1 MNYTVIPKSIVN
13 FQTGNSKPTDIY
25 VWATIK
31 YCSNHKTNISH
42 ITEEKLSLL
51 TGLDERTIRRV
62 IKRLKDAGCLTVQ
75 TIIKEDADRGFIKR
89 NSYYIKPEKS
99 NYFFLDNSHFKRNY
113 PAKIAGFLL
122 LLKAICL
129 NNTDTIQWSI
139 SQIAKSIGLSRN
151 TITALIKECQQL
163 GLIKPISNGYELTAG
178 CFINSSVKKTNA
190 GIYKEICEFCKM
202 KGVAAPKW
210 DKRAMSV
217 LLTKYNAIGLS
228 RTEPISITYQ
238 LDKRCKNL
246 PDKVS
251 LPYFI
256 TALDMQERYREI
268 LERNKQNEQ
277 NKEIFSGFAFLD
289 HIC

>member
-13 FQTGNSKPTDIY
+13 FQTGNSKPVDVY
-25 VWATIK
+25 VWAVIK
-31 YCSNHKTNISH
+31 CCSNHKTNISH
-42 ITEEKLSLL
+42 VTEEKLSLL

-75 TIIKEDADRGFIKR
+75 TTVNEDADRGFIKR
-89 NSYYIKPEKS
+89 NSYYIKPANKD
-99 NYFFLDNSHFKRNY
+99 YFFLDNSFFKQHY

-129 NNTDTIQWSI
+129 NNTDTVQWSN

-151 TITALIKECQQL
+151 TTTALLNECQQL
-163 GLIKPISNGYELTAG
+163 ELIKPISNGYELTAG

-190 GIYKEICEFCKM
+190 GIYKEICDFCKV
-202 KGVAAPKW
+202 KGVAVPKW

-217 LLTKYNAIGLS
+217 LLTKYNTIGLS

-246 PDKVS
+246 PEKVS
-251 LPYFI
+251 LAYFI
-256 TALDMQERYREI
+256 KVLDMQEQYKAVA
-268 LERNKQNEQ
+268 ERAEQAKQF
-277 NKEIFSGFAFLD
+277 KEEFKGFEF
-289 HIC
+289 

>member
-13 FQTGNSKPTDIY
+13 FQTGNSKPVDIY
-25 VWATIK
+25 VWAIIK
-31 YCSNHKTNISH
+31 CCSNHKTNISH

-51 TGLDERTIRRV
+51 TGLDERTIRRS
-62 IKRLKDAGCLTVQ
+62 IKRLKDAGYLTVQ
-75 TIIKEDADRGFIKR
+75 TTIKEDADRGFIKR
-89 NSYYIKPEKS
+89 NTYYIAPIKT
-99 NYFFLDNSHFKRNY
+99 NYFFLDNSFFQKNY

-139 SQIAKSIGLSRN
+139 SQIAKGIGLSRN

-190 GIYKEICEFCKM
+190 GIYKELCEFCQS
-202 KGVAAPKW
+202 KGVTPPNW

-217 LLTKYNAIGLS
+217 LLTKYNAIGLL

-238 LDKRCKNL
+238 LNKRCKTL
-246 PDKVS
+246 PEKAS

-256 TALDMQERYREI
+256 KVLDMQEQYKAVIE
-268 LERNKQNEQ
+268 QVEQ
-277 NKEIFSGFAFLD
+277 NKLDKEDFKGFAFE
-289 HIC
+289 

>member
-13 FQTGNSKPTDIY
+13 FQTGNSKPVDIY
-25 VWATIK
+25 VWAIIK
-31 YCSNHKTNISH
+31 YCSNYKTNISH

-51 TGLDERTIRRV
+51 TGLDERTIRRI
-62 IKRLKDAGCLTVQ
+62 IKRLKDAGYLTVQ
-75 TIIKEDADRGFIKR
+75 TTIKEDADRGFIKR
-89 NSYYIKPEKS
+89 NTYYIAPIKT
-99 NYFFLDNSHFKRNY
+99 NYFFLDNSFFQKNY

-139 SQIAKSIGLSRN
+139 SQIAKGIGLSRN

-190 GIYKEICEFCKM
+190 GIYKELCEFCQS
-202 KGVAAPKW
+202 KGVTPPNW

-217 LLTKYNAIGLS
+217 LLTKYNAIGLL

-238 LDKRCKNL
+238 LNKRCKTL
-246 PDKVS
+246 PEKAS

-256 TALDMQERYREI
+256 KVLDMQEQYKAVIE
-268 LERNKQNEQ
+268 QVEQ
-277 NKEIFSGFAFLD
+277 NKLDKEDFKGFAFE
-289 HIC
+289 

>member
-1 MNYTVIPKSIVN
+1 MNYTVIPKSIVT
-13 FQTGNSKPTDIY
+13 FQTGNSKPVDVY
-25 VWATIK
+25 VWAVIK
-31 YCSNHKTNISH
+31 CCSNHKTNISH
-42 ITEEKLSLL
+42 VTEEKLSLL
-51 TGLDERTIRRV
+51 TGLDERTIRRR

-99 NYFFLDNSHFKRNY
+99 NYFFLDNSYFKRNY

-122 LLKAICL
+122 LLKSICL

-246 PDKVS
+246 PEKVS

-256 TALDMQERYREI
+256 KILDMQEQYNAVIE
-268 LERNKQNEQ
+268 QVEQ
-277 NKEIFSGFAFLD
+277 NKLDKEEFRGFAF
-289 HIC
+289 

>member
-13 FQTGNSKPTDIY
+13 FQTGNSKPVDIY

-42 ITEEKLSLL
+42 VTEEKLSLL
-51 TGLDERTIRRV
+51 TGLDERTIRRS
-62 IKRLKDAGCLTVQ
+62 IKRLKDAGYLTVQ
-75 TIIKEDADRGFIKR
+75 TTIKEDADRGFIKR
-89 NSYYIKPEKS
+89 NTYYIAPIKT
-99 NYFFLDNSHFKRNY
+99 NYFFLDNSFFQKNY

-139 SQIAKSIGLSRN
+139 SQIAKGIGLSRN
-151 TITALIKECQQL
+151 TI
-163 GLIKPISNGYELTAG
+163 TAG

-190 GIYKEICEFCKM
+190 GIYKELCEFCQS
-202 KGVAAPKW
+202 KGVTPPNW

-217 LLTKYNAIGLS
+217 LLTKYNAIGLL

-238 LDKRCKNL
+238 LNKRCKTL
-246 PDKVS
+246 PEKAS

-256 TALDMQERYREI
+256 KVLDMQEQYKAVIE
-268 LERNKQNEQ
+268 QVEQ
-277 NKEIFSGFAFLD
+277 NKLDKEDFKGFAFE
-289 HIC
+289 

>member
-13 FQTGNSKPTDIY
+13 FQTGNSKPIDIY

-42 ITEEKLSLL
+42 VTEEKLSLL
-51 TGLDERTIRRV
+51 TGLDERTIRRS
-62 IKRLKDAGCLTVQ
+62 IKRLKDAGYLTVQ
-75 TIIKEDADRGFIKR
+75 TTIKEDADRGFIKR
-89 NSYYIKPEKS
+89 NTYYIAPIKT
-99 NYFFLDNSHFKRNY
+99 NYFFLDNSYFKRNY

-139 SQIAKSIGLSRN
+139 SQIAKGIGLSRN

-190 GIYKEICEFCKM
+190 GIYKELCEFCQS
-202 KGVAAPKW
+202 KGVTPPNW

-217 LLTKYNAIGLS
+217 LLTKYNAIGLL

-238 LDKRCKNL
+238 LNKRCKTL
-246 PDKVS
+246 PEKAS

-256 TALDMQERYREI
+256 KVLDMQEQYKAVIE
-268 LERNKQNEQ
+268 QVEQ
-277 NKEIFSGFAFLD
+277 NKLDKEDFKGFAFE
-289 HIC
+289 

>member
-13 FQTGNSKPTDIY
+13 FQTGNSKPVDIY

-42 ITEEKLSLL
+42 VTEEKLSLL
-51 TGLDERTIRRV
+51 TGLDERTIRRSM
-62 IKRLKDAGCLTVQ
+62 KRLKDAGYLTVQ
-75 TIIKEDADRGFIKR
+75 TTIKEDADRGFIKR
-89 NSYYIKPEKS
+89 NTYYIAPIKT
-99 NYFFLDNSHFKRNY
+99 NYFFLDNSFFQKNY

-139 SQIAKSIGLSRN
+139 SQIAKGIGLSRN

-190 GIYKEICEFCKM
+190 GIYKELCEFCQS
-202 KGVAAPKW
+202 KGVTPPNW

-217 LLTKYNAIGLS
+217 LLTKYNAIGLL

-238 LDKRCKNL
+238 LNKRCKTL
-246 PDKVS
+246 PEKAS

-256 TALDMQERYREI
+256 KVLDMQEQYKAVIE
-268 LERNKQNEQ
+268 QVEQ
-277 NKEIFSGFAFLD
+277 NKLDKEDFKGFAFE
-289 HIC
+289 

>member
-13 FQTGNSKPTDIY
+13 FQTGNSKPVDIY

-42 ITEEKLSLL
+42 VTEEKLSLL
-51 TGLDERTIRRV
+51 TGLDERTIRRS
-62 IKRLKDAGCLTVQ
+62 IKRLKDAGYLTVQ
-75 TIIKEDADRGFIKR
+75 TTIKEDADRGFIKR
-89 NSYYIKPEKS
+89 NTYYIAPIKT
-99 NYFFLDNSHFKRNY
+99 NYFFLDNSFFQKNY

-139 SQIAKSIGLSRN
+139 SQIAKGIGLSRN

-190 GIYKEICEFCKM
+190 GIYMELCEFCQS
-202 KGVAAPKW
+202 KGVTPPNW

-217 LLTKYNAIGLS
+217 LLTKYNAIGLL

-238 LDKRCKNL
+238 LNKRCKTL
-246 PDKVS
+246 PEKAS

-256 TALDMQERYREI
+256 KVLDMQEQYKAVIE
-268 LERNKQNEQ
+268 QVEQ
-277 NKEIFSGFAFLD
+277 NKLDKEDFKGFAFE
-289 HIC
+289 

>member
-13 FQTGNSKPTDIY
+13 FQTGNSKPVDIY

-42 ITEEKLSLL
+42 VTEEKLSLL
-51 TGLDERTIRRV
+51 TGLDERTIRRS
-62 IKRLKDAGCLTVQ
+62 IKRLKDAGYLTVQ
-75 TIIKEDADRGFIKR
+75 TTIKEDADRGFIKR
-89 NSYYIKPEKS
+89 NTYYIAPIKT
-99 NYFFLDNSHFKRNY
+99 NYFFLDNSFFQKNY

-139 SQIAKSIGLSRN
+139 SQIAKGIGLSRN

-190 GIYKEICEFCKM
+190 GIYKELCEFCQS
-202 KGVAAPKW
+202 KGVTPPNW

-217 LLTKYNAIGLS
+217 LLTKYNAIGLL

-238 LDKRCKNL
+238 LNKRCKTL
-246 PDKVS
+246 PEKAS

-256 TALDMQERYREI
+256 KVLDMQEQYKAVIE
-268 LERNKQNEQ
+268 QVEQ
-277 NKEIFSGFAFLD
+277 NNLDKEDFKGFAFE
-289 HIC
+289 